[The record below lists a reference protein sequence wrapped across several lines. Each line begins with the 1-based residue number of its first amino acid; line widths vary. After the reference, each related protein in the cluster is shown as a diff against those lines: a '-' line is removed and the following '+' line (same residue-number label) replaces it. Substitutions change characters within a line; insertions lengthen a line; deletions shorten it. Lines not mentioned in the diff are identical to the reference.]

1 MLYGEHEAFCSK
13 RLNKKPMKC
22 KKLHPRV
29 DQVKYVNTAIKDR
42 RIVVDAEWA
51 SDELNQM
58 QKREDVL
65 FGFINREMRMTA
77 ADPRIADLEKR
88 LAAVSNASS

>member
-1 MLYGEHEAFCSK
+1 
-13 RLNKKPMKC
+13 MKC

-29 DQVKYVNTAIKDR
+29 EQVKYVNTVIKER

-51 SDELNQM
+51 SDELNSM

-65 FGFINREMRMTA
+65 LGFINREMRMTA
-77 ADPRIADLEKR
+77 SDPRITDLEKR
-88 LAAVSNASS
+88 LAAVSNVEASDKTRAKGASNGE